1 METIN
6 KLGGRKLV
14 LAFISLVVGVVVYF
28 IKGIDANFLGLLLGI
43 PGLFSVGNA
52 AEHIAGAM
60 GSRADA
66 EVEASRKD
74 NSEVIEQLI
83 EQNNALINSV
93 ALVQQTLSYI
103 ITATGLDK
111 PQQVAQNEKS
121 NK

>member
-52 AEHIAGAM
+52 AEYIAGAM